1 MYKAFEFAIYKECMY
16 IVLCMADNP
25 FFWRDGG
32 GGEDVHN
39 FIQLGS
45 FRKPFEGEGTI
56 ALFRNYL
63 P

>member
-1 MYKAFEFAIYKECMY
+1 MYKTFEFAIYKECMY
-16 IVLCMADNP
+16 IVCAWLTIL
-25 FFWRDGG
+25 FFWRG